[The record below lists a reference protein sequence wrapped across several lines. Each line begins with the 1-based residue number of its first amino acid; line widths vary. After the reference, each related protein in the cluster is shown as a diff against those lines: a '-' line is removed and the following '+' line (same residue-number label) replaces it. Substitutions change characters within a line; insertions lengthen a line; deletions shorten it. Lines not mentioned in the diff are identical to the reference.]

1 MKEDDTWT
9 EGLIGMQTDFVYFI
23 PQSHKIRKGGGFVL
37 RLPEQGSGVEG
48 AHKPYAVL
56 LHKGAVLLGHGEI
69 GADHPLGGDAAQAD
83 HDLWLQ
89 QLELFPEPGHT
100 GLALGGQRVTVVGR
114 AALDD
119 VGNIA
124 VFAPVQIDGKQVA
137 KIMFFN
143 GLSRTARNGNVDYL
157 PNPYIE
163 ENLAFSFVIGYFFGV
178 FTIDVVYSAHLVT
191 RIRQFA
197 TENEVDIK
205 LEQLKAHIRRRQ
217 DERREKAN
225 FLFAFRS
232 SHSLAEHLREAQEAW
247 EERHKAEK
255 K

>member
-1 MKEDDTWT
+1 MD
-9 EGLIGMQTDFVYFI
+9 LL
-23 PQSHKIRKGGGFVL
+23 PQGHKIRKGGGFVL

-89 QLELFPEPGHT
+89 QLELFPEPWHT
-100 GLALGGQRVTVVGR
+100 GLALGGQRVTVLGR

-119 VGNIA
+119 VGNVA

-163 ENLAFSFVIGYFFGV
+163 ENLAFSFQ
-178 FTIDVVYSAHLVT
+178 L
-191 RIRQFA
+191 Q
-197 TENEVDIK
+197 IK
-205 LEQLKAHIRRRQ
+205 
-217 DERREKAN
+217 
-225 FLFAFRS
+225 
-232 SHSLAEHLREAQEAW
+232 AQEYYPGFTRHIYLQSLRYNLHLKPRALLIEAGSQLNTV
-247 EERHKAEK
+247 EEEK
-255 K
+255 NAMEPLADILDRVLAGR